1 MNYSVQEMSSR
12 VNQLSKNSVDNLL
25 EIGKIFFES
34 KENMTT
40 SDYKEF
46 LKETHYKEGS
56 SSIRKWEKIGESYL
70 RLNEICNLLPPVF
83 TTLYFLSSLNQDEF
97 DVIVKSNV
105 LNPSITQLEIEDSL
119 NRTTSQSKTLP
130 KIVIE
135 FNNTVSF
142 GVVREIDDLLKNYS
156 TFIVVKKN
164 DEVKEYIS
172 MSNSVSTLET
182 TEIY

>member
-1 MNYSVQEMSSR
+1 M
-12 VNQLSKNSVDNLL
+12 
-25 EIGKIFFES
+25 I
-34 KENMTT
+34 
-40 SDYKEF
+40 
-46 LKETHYKEGS
+46 
-56 SSIRKWEKIGESYL
+56 
-70 RLNEICNLLPPVF
+70 
-83 TTLYFLSSLNQDEF
+83 NQDEF
-97 DVIVKSNV
+97 DLIVKSNV

-142 GVVREIDDLLKNYS
+142 GVVKEIDDLLKNYS

>member
-34 KENMTT
+34 KENMTK

-97 DVIVKSNV
+97 DLIVKSNV
-105 LNPSITQLEIEDSL
+105 LNPSITQL
-119 NRTTSQSKTLP
+119 
-130 KIVIE
+130 
-135 FNNTVSF
+135 
-142 GVVREIDDLLKNYS
+142 
-156 TFIVVKKN
+156 
-164 DEVKEYIS
+164 
-172 MSNSVSTLET
+172 
-182 TEIY
+182 

>member
-25 EIGKIFFES
+25 EIGKIFYES

-70 RLNEICNLLPPVF
+70 RLNEVSTLLPPVF
-83 TTLYFLSSLNQDEF
+83 TTLYFLSGLKQDEF
-97 DVIVKSNV
+97 DVIVKNNV
-105 LNPSITQLEIEDSL
+105 LNPSITTSEIEESL
-119 NRTTSQSKTLP
+119 NKPSSQSKTLP

-135 FNNTVSF
+135 FNETVSF
-142 GVVREIDDLLKNYS
+142 GVVKEIDDLLQSYS
-156 TFIVVKKN
+156 TYIIVKKN

-182 TEIY
+182 TETY

>member
-1 MNYSVQEMSSR
+1 M
-12 VNQLSKNSVDNLL
+12 
-25 EIGKIFFES
+25 
-34 KENMTT
+34 
-40 SDYKEF
+40 
-46 LKETHYKEGS
+46 
-56 SSIRKWEKIGESYL
+56 
-70 RLNEICNLLPPVF
+70 
-83 TTLYFLSSLNQDEF
+83 
-97 DVIVKSNV
+97 
-105 LNPSITQLEIEDSL
+105 

-130 KIVIE
+130 KIIIE

-142 GVVREIDDLLKNYS
+142 GVVKEIDDLLKNYS